1 MWTRR
6 AAGPRG
12 AAGGGWGEGFP
23 RMERAGRCAQPG
35 KMGRAESWGARS
47 YPGPSLLGARRGS
60 LGTIGFV
67 PRRWRALCPRKTK
80 GATSVRVGNSELCSG
95 SWILSLAGKESGPW
109 RYCFL
114 LPRRPASFLGR
125 DSWLGRSGGQTQR
138 RSPFPS
144 WSVASFPGLA
154 IFIPDVA
161 AEGAGVG

>member
-80 GATSVRVGNSELCSG
+80 GATGVRVGNSELCSG

-109 RYCFL
+109 RYCLSCLADL
-114 LPRRPASFLGR
+114 LASSGETLG
-125 DSWLGRSGGQTQR
+125 W
-138 RSPFPS
+138 
-144 WSVASFPGLA
+144 
-154 IFIPDVA
+154 
-161 AEGAGVG
+161 EGAEARPRGGALFLRGALPPSQGWLFLSQMWLQRGLG